1 MLMYYQQMCFVHMN
15 DSILYLILIHEKDFV
30 LRVYQEEYDR
40 FDCDEYRRIFF
51 EIFYKEYF
59 QFVQF
64 VYSIDS
70 LLKQDT
76 MHDEIEL
83 DQM

>member
-1 MLMYYQQMCFVHMN
+1 MN

-70 LLKQDT
+70 FLKQDT

>member
-1 MLMYYQQMCFVHMN
+1 MN

-40 FDCDEYRRIFF
+40 FDFDEYRRIVF

-70 LLKQDT
+70 FLKQDT